1 MRLPSPESMSL
12 KAKIEAVIYA
22 AEEPVTLAQLAGL
35 FAEEA
40 LEEKRVREA
49 SAQIVEPLHE
59 VSANEVAVMI
69 SAEITVDPVELLPE
83 ETSEP
88 LTVEEAAAMAARA
101 AEQEPAETRIELVAT
116 PSPEDEKRAARQRD
130 REVREELRRM
140 LQELIAEYAEGDR
153 GMEIREIAGGYRVG
167 TKPEYHD
174 AVRGFVKSLKPPM
187 KLSLQ
192 ALETLAVIAYKQ
204 PVTAPEVGEIRGVDS
219 AGVIGSLI
227 SRKLITTAGR
237 KQVIGRPILYKTT
250 KEFLLRFGLKDLN
263 ELPSM
268 EEFEKM
274 AAGELAEPG
283 ELPFEERTATVGADA
298 GELEEMAREEAEE
311 ETAAEEIAK
320 AQAVVEITDETGREE
335 AADVP
340 GIAVEV
346 EIETEDADEMEEDAA
361 EKPVEREP

>member
-1 MRLPSPESMSL
+1 MSL

-22 AEEPVTLAQLAGL
+22 AEEPVTLAALAGL
-35 FAEEA
+35 FADEA
-40 LEEKRVREA
+40 LEEKRAREA
-49 SAQIVEPLHE
+49 AAQVVEP
-59 VSANEVAVMI
+59 ANEVAVVLTAESLEPDDGAVPASLI
-69 SAEITVDPVELLPE
+69 SE
-83 ETSEP
+83 EHSAP
-88 LTVEEAAAMAARA
+88 LTVEEAAVMAAHA
-101 AEQEPAETRIELVAT
+101 SEEGVTIVEAVVELEPAA

-130 REVREELRRM
+130 REVREELRRVVG
-140 LQELIAEYAEGDR
+140 ELIADYADSDR

-250 KEFLLRFGLKDLN
+250 KEFLLRFGLKDVN
-263 ELPSM
+263 ELPSI

-274 AAGELAEPG
+274 AAGELAEA
-283 ELPFEERTATVGADA
+283 EDLPFEENKAVPNEEGIVEAKPSDVADEEEVDS
-298 GELEEMAREEAEE
+298 GEEAKAHAAVEMADETEE
-311 ETAAEEIAK
+311 EGEDI
-320 AQAVVEITDETGREE
+320 
-335 AADVP
+335 P
-340 GIAVEV
+340 GIAVEI
-346 EIETEDADEMEEDAA
+346 EIEVGEAEEVEESEA
-361 EKPVEREP
+361 ERVEHGHE